1 MSTSNVI
8 NLAGQI
14 EKRLPADTFSFIKT
28 AGEVAQRQQQRLYL
42 VGGMVRDLLLERS
55 TLDLDLVVEGDGIN
69 LAQKLAAINHAKVT
83 THPRFGTAKLQWDN
97 GSTDVATARAETYA
111 RPGALPTVKPGTI
124 KTDLSRRDFT
134 VNAIAIELNPGH
146 FGELIDPYAGKDD
159 LERKS
164 IRVLHTKSF
173 IDDATRIWRAV
184 RYEQRLDFRI
194 EPSTLK
200 LLKRDI
206 AMLATI
212 SGDRIRHELEL
223 VLKEAIPEKAL
234 NRADK
239 LGVLA
244 ELHPSLKADAWL
256 SSVFSRVRL
265 RFSGSPPLP
274 LYLALLAYHLTSDE
288 IGQLI
293 AYLRLPKS
301 YSRVLEDTTAI
312 KGKAEELSV
321 HGLAPSRIY
330 ALLHGYGSTAL
341 TANSLALDSTIAAE
355 HIELYRNVLRNVQ
368 NALSGDDL
376 KGLGIP
382 EGPRVKEMLQR
393 LREAKLDGRVSS
405 RKDEETMVREWGGK
419 SKG

>member
-1 MSTSNVI
+1 MITSNVI

-14 EKRLPADTFSFIKT
+14 EKQLPADTYNFIKA
-28 AGEVAQRQQQRLYL
+28 AGKVAQKQEQRLYL

-55 TLDLDLVVEGDGIN
+55 TLDLDLLVEGDGI
-69 LAQKLAAINHAKVT
+69 KLARKLADINQAKVT
-83 THPRFGTAKLQWDN
+83 VHLRFGTAKLQWDN
-97 GSTDVATARAETYA
+97 GSTDVATTRTETYA

-124 KTDLSRRDFT
+124 KTDLFRRDFT
-134 VNAIAIELNPGH
+134 VNAMAIELNPGH

-173 IDDATRIWRAV
+173 IDDATRIWRAL

-200 LLKRDI
+200 LLKRHI
-206 AMLATI
+206 AMLATV

-234 NRADK
+234 SRADK

-244 ELHPSLKADAWL
+244 EMHPSLKTDARL
-256 SSVFSRVRL
+256 SSVFSRARM
-265 RFSGSPPLP
+265 RFSGSPPPP
-274 LYLALLAYHLTSDE
+274 LYLTLLAYHLTKDE

-301 YSRVLEDTTAI
+301 YSRVLEDTIAI

-321 HGLAPSRIY
+321 QGLAPSRIY
-330 ALLHGYGSTAL
+330 TLLHGYSSTAL
-341 TANSLALDSTIAAE
+341 TANSLALDSTTAAE
-355 HIELYRNVLRNVQ
+355 HIELYLNVLRNVQ
-368 NALSGDDL
+368 TALSGDDL

-393 LREAKLDGRVSS
+393 LREARLDGKVAGK
-405 RKDEETMVREWGGK
+405 KDEETMVRDWEK
-419 SKG
+419 T

>member
-1 MSTSNVI
+1 MITSNVI

-14 EKRLPADTFSFIKT
+14 EKQLPADTYNFIKA
-28 AGEVAQRQQQRLYL
+28 AGKVAQKQQQRLYL

-55 TLDLDLVVEGDGIN
+55 TLDLDLLVEGDGI
-69 LAQKLAAINHAKVT
+69 KLARKLADINQAKVT
-83 THPRFGTAKLQWDN
+83 VHPRFGTAKLQWDN
-97 GSTDVATARAETYA
+97 GSTDVATTRTETYA

-134 VNAIAIELNPGH
+134 VNAMAIELNPGH

-173 IDDATRIWRAV
+173 IDDATRIWRAL

-200 LLKRDI
+200 LLKRHI
-206 AMLATI
+206 AMLATV

-223 VLKEAIPEKAL
+223 VLKEAVPEKAL
-234 NRADK
+234 SRADK

-244 ELHPSLKADAWL
+244 EMHPSLKTDARL
-256 SSVFSRVRL
+256 SSVFSRARM
-265 RFSGSPPLP
+265 RFSGSPPPP
-274 LYLALLAYHLTSDE
+274 LYLTLLAYNLTNDE

-301 YSRVLEDTTAI
+301 YSRVLEDTIAI

-321 HGLAPSRIY
+321 QGLAPSRIY
-330 ALLHGYGSTAL
+330 TLLHGYSSTAL
-341 TANSLALDSTIAAE
+341 TANSLALDSTTAAE
-355 HIELYRNVLRNVQ
+355 HIELYLNVLRNVQ
-368 NALSGDDL
+368 TALSGDDL

-393 LREAKLDGRVSS
+393 LREARLDGKVASK
-405 RKDEETMVREWGGK
+405 KDEETVVRDWEK
-419 SKG
+419 T

>member
-1 MSTSNVI
+1 VSTSNVI
-8 NLAGQI
+8 NLTGQI
-14 EKRLPADTFSFIKT
+14 EKHLPADTYNFIKT
-28 AGEVAQRQQQRLYL
+28 AGKIAQKRHQRLYL

-69 LAQKLAAINHAKVT
+69 LARKLADINQAKVT
-83 THPRFGTAKLQWDN
+83 VHPRFGTAKLQWDN
-97 GSTDVATARAETYA
+97 GSTDVATARTETYT

-134 VNAIAIELNPGH
+134 VNAMAIELNPGH
-146 FGELIDPYAGKDD
+146 FGELIDPHAGKDD

-164 IRVLHTKSF
+164 IRILHTKSF
-173 IDDATRIWRAV
+173 IDDATRIWRAL

-234 NRADK
+234 SRADK

-244 ELHPSLKADAWL
+244 ELHPSLKADSWL
-256 SSVFSRVRL
+256 SSVFSRARL
-265 RFSGSPPLP
+265 LCSGSPPPP

-288 IGQLI
+288 IGQLT

-321 HGLAPSRIY
+321 HGLAPSRLY
-330 ALLHGYGSTAL
+330 ALLHGYDSTAL

-368 NALSGDDL
+368 TALSGDEI
-376 KGLGIP
+376 KGLGVP
-382 EGPRVKEMLQR
+382 EGPRVNKMLQR
-393 LREAKLDGRVSS
+393 LREARLDGKISS
-405 RKDEETMVREWGGK
+405 KREEEEMVRGWEK
-419 SKG
+419 I

>member
-1 MSTSNVI
+1 MITSNVI

-14 EKRLPADTFSFIKT
+14 EKQLPADTYNFIKA
-28 AGEVAQRQQQRLYL
+28 AGKVAQKQQQRLYL

-55 TLDLDLVVEGDGIN
+55 TLDLDLLVEGDGI
-69 LAQKLAAINHAKVT
+69 KLARKLADINQAKVT
-83 THPRFGTAKLQWDN
+83 VHLRFGTAKLQWDN
-97 GSTDVATARAETYA
+97 GSTDVATTRTETYA

-134 VNAIAIELNPGH
+134 VNAMAIELNPGH

-173 IDDATRIWRAV
+173 IDDATRIWRAL

-200 LLKRDI
+200 LLKRHI
-206 AMLATI
+206 AMLATV

-234 NRADK
+234 SRADK

-244 ELHPSLKADAWL
+244 EMHPSLKTDARL
-256 SSVFSRVRL
+256 SSVFSRARM
-265 RFSGSPPLP
+265 RFSGSPPPP
-274 LYLALLAYHLTSDE
+274 LYLTLLAYHLTKDE

-301 YSRVLEDTTAI
+301 YSRVLEDTIAI

-321 HGLAPSRIY
+321 QGLAPSRIY
-330 ALLHGYGSTAL
+330 TLLHGYSSTAL
-341 TANSLALDSTIAAE
+341 TANSLALDSTTAAE
-355 HIELYRNVLRNVQ
+355 HIELYLNVLRNVQ
-368 NALSGDDL
+368 TALSGDDL
-376 KGLGIP
+376 KGLDIP

-393 LREAKLDGRVSS
+393 LREARLDGKVASK
-405 RKDEETMVREWGGK
+405 KDEETMVRDWEK
-419 SKG
+419 T